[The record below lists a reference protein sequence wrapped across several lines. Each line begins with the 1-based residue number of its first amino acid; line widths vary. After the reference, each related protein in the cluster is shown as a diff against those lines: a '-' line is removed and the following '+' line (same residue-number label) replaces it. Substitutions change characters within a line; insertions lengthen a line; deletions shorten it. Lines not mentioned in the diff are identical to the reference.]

1 MAVYKKVQIVG
12 TSGESLEDAIQ
23 KAIARASQTLRNLGW
38 FEVKEIR
45 GALAEGRVK
54 EYQVVLEVGFRLED
68 ADTL

>member
-23 KAIARASQTLRNLGW
+23 KAIARASKTLRNLGW

>member
-23 KAIARASQTLRNLGW
+23 KAIARASKTLRNLGW

-54 EYQVVLEVGFRLED
+54 EYQVVIEVGFRLED
-68 ADTL
+68 ADSL